1 MVKRLG
7 LNASIG
13 SAGSAPRSS
22 TGVHRDPCPV
32 DTSMKRRRDEP
43 WHITNGCI
51 GSACEYVNQFLLIRW
66 FDRKY
71 VDERNDTCVLG
82 NRSHEKSPAS
92 EREVAPDPHILCVS
106 GRRHSPGDPK
116 ADTGHGLQLAEC
128 KQPCETAERRLAKHS
143 RRSRFRRA
151 SPPYLH
157 RGRRG
162 WPSARRSSGQ
172 LRRG

>member
-66 FDRKY
+66 FDRQY

-116 ADTGHGLQLAEC
+116 ADTGHGLQLAG
-128 KQPCETAERRLAKHS
+128 S
-143 RRSRFRRA
+143 VS
-151 SPPYLH
+151 SPT
-157 RGRRG
+157 
-162 WPSARRSSGQ
+162 SQTSSFGMS
-172 LRRG
+172 GS